1 MKLWKGIVS
10 FFKRV
15 CEMLPPFSV
24 SRPFMELFPR
34 DFHRVAHHAV
44 PEERESVHQT
54 GSNKLGSF
62 SQVFSLPYV
71 II

>member
-1 MKLWKGIVS
+1 
-10 FFKRV
+10 
-15 CEMLPPFSV
+15 MLPPFSV
-24 SRPFMELFPR
+24 SRPFIELFPR

>member
-1 MKLWKGIVS
+1 
-10 FFKRV
+10 
-15 CEMLPPFSV
+15 MLPPFSV
-24 SRPFMELFPR
+24 SQPFIELFPR
-34 DFHRVAHHAV
+34 DFHQVARHTV

-54 GSNKLGSF
+54 VSNKLGSF